1 MPCREIPE
9 TKFSPHVAF
18 FFFFRKML
26 TNIFIVYEETC
37 YEDTTF
43 LNKKTY
49 KLT

>member
-1 MPCREIPE
+1 
-9 TKFSPHVAF
+9 
-18 FFFFRKML
+18 ML
-26 TNIFIVYEETC
+26 TNIFIVYEKTC